1 MKKKDIDS
9 VREMVGLTDAE
20 CRKIERFRAGQ
31 GLFIAGENRMTLQF
45 NPSETEKLLTFT
57 DNETLQRYAMIQSE
71 RAREEE
77 RRLAM
82 ENAENMQDVFGE
94 ITLDLEPLVESPEL
108 FSSFVQEVL
117 IGNEELFLEIRGGS
131 A

>member
-1 MKKKDIDS
+1 
-9 VREMVGLTDAE
+9 
-20 CRKIERFRAGQ
+20 
-31 GLFIAGENRMTLQF
+31 
-45 NPSETEKLLTFT
+45 
-57 DNETLQRYAMIQSE
+57 MIQSE